1 MKISFLIHNAYGI
14 GGTISTTFNLAAAL
28 AERHSVE
35 VVSVLRTRER
45 PSLVL
50 DHRVSLRGLVDLRE
64 EKEHPLHLRPARVFP
79 DSERRYGQYS
89 ELTDQRIAAFLDKV
103 DADVVVGTRP
113 GLNVHLAL
121 QGPERVVRVGQ
132 EHLTLDSHS
141 PELRTVLR
149 GAYRRL
155 DALTTVTS
163 ADAASYARKM
173 RLPGV
178 RVEALPNSVPD
189 PELPP
194 SDGTS
199 KVVVAAGRLVRVKR
213 YDLLVQAFAHVVAER
228 PDWQLRIY
236 GKGQEHARLR
246 EIITDLGL
254 VNNVF
259 LMGAVP
265 HMEGEWVKA
274 SIGAASSSFEAFGM
288 TIVEAMRNGLSVV
301 STDCPHGPGEIIRD
315 GVDGRLVPVGDP
327 KALGAA
333 LLELVNDDER
343 RRRMGQAARE
353 NSRRFAP
360 EPVVEQAERFFTE
373 VLAAKREGRPAE
385 PRRDGLYQ
393 SLVAR
398 RFAFRDARD
407 ARKNKG
413 RSSSMSSD
421 DDLSRKVEL

>member
-1 MKISFLIHNAYGI
+1 M
-14 GGTISTTFNLAAAL
+14 
-28 AERHSVE
+28 
-35 VVSVLRTRER
+35 
-45 PSLVL
+45 
-50 DHRVSLRGLVDLRE
+50 
-64 EKEHPLHLRPARVFP
+64 
-79 DSERRYGQYS
+79 
-89 ELTDQRIAAFLDKV
+89 
-103 DADVVVGTRP
+103 
-113 GLNVHLAL
+113 
-121 QGPERVVRVGQ
+121 
-132 EHLTLDSHS
+132 
-141 PELRTVLR
+141 
-149 GAYRRL
+149 
-155 DALTTVTS
+155 
-163 ADAASYARKM
+163 
-173 RLPGV
+173 
-178 RVEALPNSVPD
+178 
-189 PELPP
+189 
-194 SDGTS
+194 
-199 KVVVAAGRLVRVKR
+199 
-213 YDLLVQAFAHVVAER
+213 
-228 PDWQLRIY
+228 
-236 GKGQEHARLR
+236 
-246 EIITDLGL
+246 
-254 VNNVF
+254 
-259 LMGAVP
+259 
-265 HMEGEWVKA
+265 KA

-288 TIVEAMRNGLSVV
+288 TIVEAMRNGLPVV

-413 RSSSMSSD
+413 MNSSMSSD

>member
-64 EKEHPLHLRPARVFP
+64 EKEHPLHLRPARVYP
-79 DSERRYGQYS
+79 RAERRYEQYS
-89 ELTDQRIAAFLDKV
+89 ELTDQRIAAFLEKV

-121 QGPERVVRVGQ
+121 QAPERLVRVGQ

-149 GAYRRL
+149 SAYRRL
-155 DALTTVTS
+155 DALTTVTD
-163 ADAASYARKM
+163 ADAAAYGLKM

-178 RVEALPNSVPD
+178 RVDALPNSVPD

-194 SDGTS
+194 ADGTS

-213 YDLLVQAFAHVVAER
+213 YDLLIRAFAHVVAER

-236 GKGQEHARLR
+236 GKGQEHAQLR
-246 EIITDLGL
+246 KVITELGL
-254 VNNVF
+254 GNNVF
-259 LMGAVP
+259 LMGAVS
-265 HMEGEWVKA
+265 HMEGEWVKG
-274 SIGAASSSFEAFGM
+274 SIGAAASSFEAFGM
-288 TIVEAMRNGLSVV
+288 TIVEAMRNGLPVV

-315 GVDGRLVPVGDP
+315 GVDGRLVPVGDER
-327 KALGAA
+327 ALGGA

-360 EPVVEQAERFFTE
+360 ELVVEQADRFFTE
-373 VLAAKREGRPAE
+373 VLAAKRDGRPAE
-385 PRRDGLYQ
+385 PRRDGLYR
-393 SLVAR
+393 SLVAQR
-398 RFAFRDARD
+398 YALRDARD
-407 ARKNKG
+407 ARKNSKK
-413 RSSSMSSD
+413 D
-421 DDLSRKVEL
+421 NASRKVEL